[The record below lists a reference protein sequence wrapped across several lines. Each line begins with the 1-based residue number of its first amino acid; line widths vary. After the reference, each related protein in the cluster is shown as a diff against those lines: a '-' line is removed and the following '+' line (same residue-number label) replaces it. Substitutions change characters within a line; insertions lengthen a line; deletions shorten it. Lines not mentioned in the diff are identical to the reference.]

1 MYYLRENDIGFAVRR
16 LSNAI
21 KRDVEKTQNT
31 LQIEHVK
38 GVNGWAI
45 NYFYENRDKDI
56 FQRDFEE
63 KFAIRRSTASR
74 MLKTME
80 QKGFIERI
88 SVENDARLKKII
100 LTEKATKQHKLILE
114 HIKKREEKLRQ
125 GLTEAEIETFFN
137 LIKRITANMEDQND

>member
-1 MYYLRENDIGFAVRR
+1 MRSKSDIGFAVRR
-16 LSNAI
+16 LYNAI
-21 KRDVEKTQNT
+21 KRDVEKDRDK
-31 LQIEHVK
+31 LGIEHVK

-45 NYFYENRDKDI
+45 GFFYDNREKDI

-88 SVENDARLKKII
+88 SVESDARLKKIV
-100 LTEKATKQHKLILE
+100 LTQKAIDNHRRINNSIEAREKRLRNGISQKEIDTFLNVI
-114 HIKKREEKLRQ
+114 EKL
-125 GLTEAEIETFFN
+125 TV
-137 LIKRITANMEDQND
+137 NMEEDND